1 MSFSFSILSPSAKL
15 KQRHFV
21 TVQTHTV
28 LLLLCLLVLLAGL
41 PSSLSLLSTVHVAAA
56 AAASSPSSPS
66 RNNDNNWAVIV
77 SSSRY
82 LFNYRHTANA
92 LTMYHTLRQHGI
104 DDDHILLFLSDSF
117 ACDPRNVYPAEI
129 FAQPPPDSTDVSGH
143 PDSNLYGCSAQVDYS
158 GSDVDVRRFL
168 SVLQGRYDENTPP
181 TRRLLSDENSNII
194 IYVAGHGAKSY
205 FKFQDVEFL
214 SSSDIAETLT
224 MMHQQRR
231 YGRVVVLAD
240 TCHAIALCE
249 HITAPNVICLASSD
263 ADSESYS
270 DQYEPRLGVHLNSY
284 WMNEMFV
291 LLNGTSCTDPQ
302 VKRFNRESVSPL
314 HQSWFEFNY
323 HPKRAVIS
331 RGHADAAHRDAVNMP
346 GAIQQWKVAD
356 FVCGTDPVAESVE
369 VRYDLD

>member
-1 MSFSFSILSPSAKL
+1 MSVAALVCCSGQ
-15 KQRHFV
+15 QRRDLLTRTKV
-21 TVQTHTV
+21 G
-28 LLLLCLLVLLAGL
+28 LLLLVVLCAYLPPSLAPL
-41 PSSLSLLSTVHVAAA
+41 AVVSAAPS
-56 AAASSPSSPS
+56 AASNKGNS
-66 RNNDNNWAVIV
+66 NNWAVIV

-129 FAQPPPDSTDVSGH
+129 FAQPPSHTGDLNGH
-143 PDSNLYGCSAQVDYS
+143 ANMNLYGCSAQVDYS

-194 IYVAGHGAKSY
+194 IYVAGHGAKSF

-231 YGRVVVLAD
+231 YGRIVFLAD

-249 HITAPNVICLASSD
+249 HITAPNVICLAASS
-263 ADSESYS
+263 AEAESYS
-270 DQYEPRLGVHLNSY
+270 DQYEPSLGVHLISF
-284 WMNEMFV
+284 WMNEMYT
-291 LLNGTSCTDPQ
+291 LLNGTSCSDPK
-302 VKRFNRESVSPL
+302 VKRHGQETVSAL
-314 HQSWFEFNY
+314 HQSWYDFNY
-323 HPKRAVIS
+323 HPRRAEIS
-331 RGHADAAHRDAVNMP
+331 GGNADAAHRDAVNSP
-346 GAIQQWKVAD
+346 QAIRRWKVAD
-356 FVCGTDPVAESVE
+356 FVCGEEPAVE
-369 VRYDLD
+369 LINVRYDLD

>member
-1 MSFSFSILSPSAKL
+1 MSICLPALSLRPCHGRLFRTPWRA
-15 KQRHFV
+15 V
-21 TVQTHTV
+21 V
-28 LLLLCLLVLLAGL
+28 LVLLVFLLSACL
-41 PSSLSLLSTVHVAAA
+41 PLPFSSLPAVRAAAPPSSSHST
-56 AAASSPSSPS
+56 
-66 RNNDNNWAVIV
+66 RGNNNWAVIV

-92 LTMYHTLRQHGI
+92 LTMYHALRQHGI

-129 FAQPPPDSTDVSGH
+129 FGRQPSHTNDVGGH
-143 PDSNLYGCSAQVDYS
+143 ADMNLYGCSAQVDYA

-194 IYVAGHGAKSY
+194 IYISGHGAKSY

-231 YGRVVVLAD
+231 YGRVVFLAD

-249 HITAPNVICLASSD
+249 HITAPNVICLAASD
-263 ADSESYS
+263 ADAESYS
-270 DQYEPRLGVHLNSY
+270 DQYEPNLGVHLNSF
-284 WMNEMFV
+284 WMSEMYS
-291 LLNGTSCTDPQ
+291 LLNGTSCSDPR
-302 VKRFNRESVSPL
+302 VKRYKGEPVSAL
-314 HQSWFEFNY
+314 HQSWFDFNY
-323 HPKRAVIS
+323 HPMRS
-331 RGHADAAHRDAVNMP
+331 ELSGEHASAAHRDAVNLP
-346 GAIQQWKVAD
+346 GAIKSWKVAD
-356 FVCGTDPVAESVE
+356 FVCGEEPAAQFVE